1 LDFLRHRVEKEPRVD
16 EHIGSILK
24 PTILPKNSA
33 QWNHSDGVFNQPH
46 LMSELSKIT
55 DRTSNAHGFAGAV
68 NANHA

>member
-1 LDFLRHRVEKEPRVD
+1 
-16 EHIGSILK
+16 
-24 PTILPKNSA
+24 
-33 QWNHSDGVFNQPH
+33 VFNQPH